1 MPVQQNSSTHLRVLL
16 VITDRGINT
25 PVTSYYDYD
34 YDYDYENTNNNM
46 DIFSKK

>member
-25 PVTSYYDYD
+25 PVTSYYAYD
-34 YDYDYENTNNNM
+34 YDYDNTNNDM